1 MFLASLGRAKANDS
15 SLLPPTRARRATA
28 ETTTVERLPI
38 KELTLLVQDLQA
50 PRPFIF
56 WTDLFCCLL
65 ALQIGLYLSA
75 PFPDGSFFHPVQA
88 IAGFT
93 AAAFALYRASYFNHE
108 LAHHSRRLP
117 GFEFV
122 WNLVIGFPLL
132 IPSFLYSDH
141 RNHHSD
147 QAFATRHDAEYLPEH
162 LRNARGAVALLALA
176 FVLPFIYIVRFAIL
190 VPAGWVFPAIRH
202 WIDVRASS
210 LGILGLSRR
219 AAPTANELKTF
230 RRQEFACFCYILAV
244 GASLV
249 TGIIPLRLVTQ
260 VYAVIVCMLV
270 LHGMRVMVGHRYRA
284 DGSGTQ
290 DRNDQVGDSF
300 NFTASGPIIKL
311 FLPVGFHLHALHHL
325 FPNIPYHNM
334 AEAHRRITA
343 FLPNN
348 SPYHMAESR
357 SYFAELARFIVRTDR
372 LATQ

>member
-1 MFLASLGRAKANDS
+1 MFLASLGRAKVNDS
-15 SLLPPTRARRATA
+15 SSLPPTRATRATA

-38 KELTLLVQDLQA
+38 KELTLLVQDLQV

-56 WTDLFCCLL
+56 WTDLGCCVL
-65 ALQIGLYLSA
+65 AVQIGLYLSA
-75 PFPDGSFFHPVQA
+75 PFPEGLFFHPVQSV
-88 IAGFT
+88 AGFA

-122 WNLVIGFPLL
+122 WNLVIGIPLL

-141 RNHHSD
+141 RNHHSN
-147 QAFATRHDAEYLPEH
+147 QAFATRYDAEYLPEH

-176 FVLPFIYIVRFAIL
+176 LVMPFIYIVRFAIL
-190 VPAGWVFPAIRH
+190 VPAGWVFPAMRH
-202 WIDVRASS
+202 WVDVRASS
-210 LGILGLSRR
+210 LGLLGLSRR

-230 RRQEFACFCYILAV
+230 RRQEFTCFCYILAV
-244 GASLV
+244 GVSLV
-249 TGIIPLRLVTQ
+249 TGIIPLRLATQ

-270 LHGMRVMVGHRYRA
+270 LHGMRIMVGHRYKT
-284 DGSGTQ
+284 DDSGTH
-290 DRNDQVGDSF
+290 DRIDQVEDSF
-300 NFTASGPIIKL
+300 NFTASGPITKL

-334 AEAHRRITA
+334 EEAHRRITA
-343 FLPNN
+343 FLPSN
-348 SPYHMAESR
+348 SAYHMTGSR
-357 SYFAELARFIVRTDR
+357 SYFAEVARFIVRTDR